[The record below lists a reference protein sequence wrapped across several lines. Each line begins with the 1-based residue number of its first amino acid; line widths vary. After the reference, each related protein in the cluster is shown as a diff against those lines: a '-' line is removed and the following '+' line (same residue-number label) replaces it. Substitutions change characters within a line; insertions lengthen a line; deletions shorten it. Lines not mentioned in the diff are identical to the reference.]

1 MRNTENAEFQALK
14 AHNEKLSE
22 AVREFAGFF
31 SSDDVKHWQLHDL
44 ADGRERIEANTVD
57 EYLAKSRDLKEQW

>member
-1 MRNTENAEFQALK
+1 MRNTDNTELQALK

-31 SSDDVKHWQLHDL
+31 SSDDVKHWQLNDL
-44 ADGRERIEANTVD
+44 ADGRERIEADTLE